1 MKKIILLTMFLS
13 ACTSLPINSAMP
25 EALGTP
31 TAQATATPSIVSTA
45 TLDYAATS
53 AAAMTAVDV
62 AKFQALSAQQDAIN
76 AQATSQ
82 AAQVEIIAFTA
93 AADAALWQA
102 TQYAQMAEQTAVS
115 MTQASVQMT
124 ATARPTA
131 EARRVTQEALTI
143 ANMTSIAAQL
153 TAQAGEPERIRQVNM
168 AQDIAQFGW
177 MTYFAQIVASLGV
190 MALGAGLFVFLYK
203 HQPTQKAEETETE
216 DKDIIPFDIIR
227 PNVMLRAEIDC
238 TTDDLLAFAEGILL
252 QRLPPS
258 YNAFDGILDRG
269 ALKVIREYMQAHKM
283 ARVQHNSN
291 GALTIL
297 AEGEAFLRETMN
309 RGTPPPPHKC
319 IRKNTPISQHDH
331 ENMTMLAV
339 GEVKN

>member
-13 ACTSLPINSAMP
+13 ACTALPINNVMP
-25 EALGTP
+25 ESLSTP
-31 TAQATATPSIVSTA
+31 TAQATATPSIVPTA

-53 AAAMTAVDV
+53 AAAMTAVEA
-62 AKFQALSAQQDAIN
+62 AKFEALSAQQDAIN

-131 EARRVTQEALTI
+131 EARRVTQEALAI

-216 DKDIIPFDIIR
+216 TIPFKFER
-227 PNVMLRAEIDC
+227 TNGGWVATRAEIPVEF
-238 TTDDLLAFAEGILL
+238 DDLFEFASGVINDGKTAAYDVWSGILS
-252 QRLPPS
+252 RR
-258 YNAFDGILDRG
+258 IL
-269 ALKVIREYMQAHKM
+269 VI
-283 ARVQHNSN
+283 
-291 GALTIL
+291 
-297 AEGEAFLRETMN
+297 LREFMLREGMAQEVKAGEITIIQKG
-309 RGTPPPPHKC
+309 REFLSHVLRDGKAPLPYKC
-319 IRKNTPISQHDH
+319 ITPKIAPLPDVRTS
-331 ENMTMLAV
+331 NVPTSAV